1 LKKSNKTVFTNLL
14 LFFISLCYT
23 LHSFRLL
30 YIGVVAGSVDVANQN
45 VMLEIT
51 ALSLEHQLFT
61 YCCST
66 SNINRNSSSSSSSGG
81 GGIIE
86 KYKVEAM
93 HVLNVLKDDKNVN
106 VVSDLLKGSRS
117 LRDVL
122 KPGSAFRGT

>member
-1 LKKSNKTVFTNLL
+1 M
-14 LFFISLCYT
+14 
-23 LHSFRLL
+23 L

-106 VVSDLLKGSRS
+106 VVSDLLKGSQS